1 MTTPPPIDKKSHVIA
16 WVATLPAD
24 DRRLA
29 VIDKMR
35 LGIEA
40 EPPERLLSLKD
51 LRLEIQKHCGHRFL
65 AHAQSLLD
73 AEAFARE
80 RLLRVA
86 MSPSVRPNARAW
98 SITFVGMANVVL
110 EHALSFCEAVTNAC
124 SDRTPCCNRGGAVLA
139 KRASIRPNV

>member
-51 LRLEIQKHCGHRFL
+51 LSLAQGKSASWLTRLEIQKHCGHRLAGSYRYRLSEVNEFL
-65 AHAQSLLD
+65 A
-73 AEAFARE
+73 
-80 RLLRVA
+80 
-86 MSPSVRPNARAW
+86 
-98 SITFVGMANVVL
+98 
-110 EHALSFCEAVTNAC
+110 
-124 SDRTPCCNRGGAVLA
+124 SDRCADRIAELRARRIKLSGAQ
-139 KRASIRPNV
+139 R